1 MQIEVKDSTILDPSI
16 EPTAEKKNSL
26 KNEIDPLL
34 MDEMQQ
40 YINAASYYP
49 LLTPEEERELC
60 IKIKYG
66 TEEESLSAKK
76 SLVEHN
82 LRYVV
87 KIANRYVH
95 ATKHMSVMDLIQEGN
110 MGLMTAAE
118 KFDIDLGFRFTTYA
132 THWIMQ
138 GIVRAVQKKDGLV
151 YYPVHIIE
159 DFFTIRKEQVKREKM
174 GLPSIT
180 ESEIM
185 DKFHISQ
192 DSMTLIR
199 AYSRNTVYIDRL
211 IGSDADYHDTA
222 TFGDMMTDTKPLP
235 DEVVI
240 ENDRKERIE
249 RALNKLTEKE
259 RDVIIRRFGLLDQEQ
274 ETLERIGRS
283 YQISKE
289 RVRQIE
295 TKALRKLRSS
305 KDIRHML

>member
-1 MQIEVKDSTILDPSI
+1 MQIESKEFIISNSNI
-16 EPTAEKKNSL
+16 EPTSEKQCLRKD
-26 KNEIDPLL
+26 EDDPLL
-34 MDEMQQ
+34 VDEIQR
-40 YINAASYYP
+40 YINDISYYP

-66 TEEESLSAKK
+66 TDEESLSAKK

-87 KIANRYVH
+87 KIANRYIH

-138 GIVRAVQKKDGLV
+138 CIVRAVQKKDGPV

-159 DFFTIRKEQVKREKM
+159 EFFTIRKEQVKREKI
-174 GLPSIT
+174 GLPPLT

-211 IGSDADYHDTA
+211 ISSDADYHDTA

-249 RALNKLTEKE
+249 KALNKLTEKE
-259 RDVIIRRFGLLDQEQ
+259 RTVIVRRFGLFEQEQ
-274 ETLERIGRS
+274 ETLEKIGRS